1 MMAAQEPQSKS
12 LAKLLAQHREL
23 RSLLAT
29 IDRAL
34 EERSATVDEVAH
46 LLGQLGDRLVKHFAL
61 EEEGGYFA
69 EALLHA
75 PQLVEKANALLA
87 QHPRIRTRAVEMA
100 SEIRARQ
107 DPESDWWEQT
117 RSRFRV
123 LRDELLKHER
133 HEDVLLQEAYTRD
146 LGSHD

>member
-23 RSLLAT
+23 RSLLET

-46 LLGQLGDRLVKHFAL
+46 LLGQLGDRLVKHFA
-61 EEEGGYFA
+61 YFA
-69 EALLHA
+69 EAVLHA